1 MMKRADFG
9 GVWFWLSLA
18 ALVVLALF
26 ILYPLVN
33 VLASSFGAARADG
46 RSGWQVLLAEPKYV
60 RAVVNTVTLGLVVTL
75 TTTLIGVPLAYVT
88 ARFQFPGK
96 ALIAVLPLTTLIVPE
111 VIAAQTWLMMLGN
124 NGLITRSL
132 AEWNVSLPS
141 FYGWTGLIVVMT
153 FIYYTYIY
161 MGTLAAIRGFDH
173 QLEQAAQSL
182 GASPGKARFDVML
195 PVVLPSIL
203 ASALLVFTLVVGN
216 FAVATILGHKVELLS
231 VMTYQ
236 TFVSEM
242 GNDPVMQ
249 STLASVSIGIVA
261 LALFAQRF
269 VLSRGR
275 YEITLGRGA
284 APERMKGPAALA
296 IAAAALVVVLVSLLP
311 LGSIIAG
318 AFTRARGPVMRWGEW
333 TTANLERVLLNA
345 PDPIINTLIYAGA
358 ATLLSVLFSTA
369 VSYMLVKKRNVLTPA
384 IDYLAALPLALSG
397 TVIGIGLVMS
407 FNRGWLPIAGT
418 AAIIVLAY
426 LIRRLP
432 FGIRNASSTL
442 YNIPNS
448 IEEASISLGVPPLRS
463 FVAVVLPLMIPAV
476 AAAGIL
482 VWTTTVAELSASVVV
497 YSGGRE
503 TLPIQIFRLID
514 SSLMAQASAY
524 GLVLVAIILVPIIVA
539 TTLFKLDIF
548 GAR

>member
-1 MMKRADFG
+1 MTRRSDFG

-26 ILYPLVN
+26 ILYPLAN

-60 RAVVNTVTLGLVVTL
+60 RAVINTVLLGFVVTV

-275 YEITLGRGA
+275 FEITLGRGA
-284 APERMKGPAALA
+284 APERMKGPAAFA
-296 IAAAALVVVLVSLLP
+296 VAVAALVVVLVSLLP
-311 LGSIIAG
+311 LGSVIAG

-358 ATLLSVLFSTA
+358 ATLISVVFSTA
-369 VSYMLVKKRNVLTPA
+369 VSYMIVKKRNVLTPA